1 MSRLDNCFLFG
12 MQPAHPSSMSR
23 FCPNC
28 NSPTNPRSR
37 FCPTCGAVLPISEV
51 TTGQAVQTT
60 TSASTPTETIATP
73 SAAKQPGYVESM
85 SRPAGD
91 SVVTRSPDRAPT
103 VSDVD
108 APQAFTTPSFEPRST
123 AETEEKP
130 SLDPSQCPLELAVNF
145 SRALVAGHATTIE
158 LRLRSHDTQP
168 LEHIQVVV
176 ESRGFGSQVVC
187 NLRRLA
193 PAHSTSKLLEVDP
206 VRSGNFVLQ
215 FGVTWES
222 AGQRL
227 AYRGQ
232 SQLRILQAPESG
244 NISISIGDI
253 QGNSGS
259 GANQGLGGDRGD
271 VRIENLLGGIK
282 TLNDLLEV
290 EFPEKLRIIPL
301 ELDYEL
307 SRSAIDVLRRHAG
320 ESLRIPPALLTTIN
334 PGTICV
340 LEAADGIEQALPF
353 RFVARPQFRLG
364 RARTEADFVAW
375 VLPRNTANDERTM
388 RVGKVHVIAD
398 VTNGALTLRDN
409 ATANGSLLDGQQL
422 DGAGIKLEHRGKL
435 TLGGTIEVEVAKFDP
450 GRSGQP
456 PVANERAWLGPQQ
469 PTQTLRGAVRCE
481 VLSPDAQPLNSVWLL
496 TDAAFGTNRVNAV
509 VLDWP
514 ELAEIQGRFHH
525 YRGCFWIENTAET
538 GLVCIDQLTLTH
550 GSIAPLAT
558 GQVLRLGS
566 RRFRV
571 NVLP

>member
-1 MSRLDNCFLFG
+1 MSR
-12 MQPAHPSSMSR
+12 S
-23 FCPNC
+23 CPNC
-28 NSPTNPRSR
+28 NSPTSPRSR
-37 FCPTCGAVLPISEV
+37 FCPACGAVLAISEETISQSV
-51 TTGQAVQTT
+51 QKTTAECHPPE
-60 TSASTPTETIATP
+60 AISTPL
-73 SAAKQPGYVESM
+73 SARIRSAESTLL
-85 SRPAGD
+85 SAGAAAP
-91 SVVTRSPDRAPT
+91 PDRAKT
-103 VSDVD
+103 FSKVD
-108 APQAFTTPSFEPRST
+108 DPQSLTAPSFEPPEIADRD
-123 AETEEKP
+123 KKPLFDP
-130 SLDPSQCPLELAVNF
+130 SLCPLELAINF

-158 LRLRSHDTQP
+158 LRLRSHDAQP
-168 LEHIQVVV
+168 LEQLQILV
-176 ESRGFGSQVVC
+176 ESRGFSSQVAC
-187 NLRRLA
+187 NFRRLA
-193 PAHSTSKLLEVDP
+193 PAHSVNKLVEVDP

-290 EFPEKLRIIPL
+290 EFPEKLRVIPL

-307 SRSAIDVLRRHAG
+307 SSSAVDVLRRHAG

-340 LEAADGIEQALPF
+340 LEPADGIEHALPF
-353 RFVARPQFRLG
+353 RLVSRPQFRLG

-375 VLPRNTANDERTM
+375 ALPRNAANDERTM

-398 VTNGALTLRDN
+398 ATKGGLTLRDN
-409 ATANGSLLDGQQL
+409 TSANGSLFDGQQL

-435 TLGGTIEVEVAKFDP
+435 TLGGTIEVEVVKFDP
-450 GRSGQP
+450 SRAGHP

-469 PTQTLRGAVRCE
+469 PNQTLRGAVRCE
-481 VLSPDAQPLNSVWLL
+481 VLSPDKQPLNSVWLL
-496 TDAAFGTNRVNAV
+496 SDAAFGTNRVNAI

-538 GLVCIDQLTLTH
+538 GLIQVDQVTLAH
-550 GSIAPLAT
+550 GSIAPLAS
-558 GQVLRLGS
+558 GQMLLLGT
-566 RRFRV
+566 RKFRI
-571 NVLP
+571 NVQP